1 MNKFLVIKMTNE
13 REYLDTCEDEELK
26 ARMKELT
33 EAVRELQRDIDI
45 YDAEIKLI
53 YNVMFNRRRA
63 RFLDDFE
70 ESEPDRLPRTY
81 TNYL

>member
-1 MNKFLVIKMTNE
+1 MADE

-26 ARMKELT
+26 VRMKELVVT
-33 EAVRELQRDIDI
+33 VRQLQHDIDI

-53 YNVMFNRRRA
+53 YNVMYNRRRA

-70 ESEPDRLPRTY
+70 ESGTARLPRTY
-81 TNYL
+81 TNYI